1 MTVLRAPL
9 VESNMGLGS
18 CFSFELLLPIAMSP
32 IIDQTKES
40 INIALSALN
49 NEAEIL
55 KGIKIL
61 VAEDNFFNQMFI
73 NEILENL
80 GASIVLA
87 NNGLEALTA
96 LEKDDFD
103 VILMDLHMPVM
114 NGYEA
119 TLEIRKQVRYAGL
132 PVITLSA
139 GVTDDEKR
147 ASLAAGMNDFVSKPI
162 NKIELLAT
170 LERWLKR

>member
-1 MTVLRAPL
+1 
-9 VESNMGLGS
+9 
-18 CFSFELLLPIAMSP
+18 MSP

-87 NNGLEALTA
+87 NNGLEALAA

-119 TLEIRKQVRYAGL
+119 TLEIRKQVRYAAL

-170 LERWLKR
+170 LERWLKC

>member
-1 MTVLRAPL
+1 MY
-9 VESNMGLGS
+9 
-18 CFSFELLLPIAMSP
+18 
-32 IIDQTKES
+32 
-40 INIALSALN
+40 
-49 NEAEIL
+49 
-55 KGIKIL
+55 
-61 VAEDNFFNQMFI
+61 
-73 NEILENL
+73 
-80 GASIVLA
+80 
-87 NNGLEALTA
+87 
-96 LEKDDFD
+96 
-103 VILMDLHMPVM
+103 LHMPVM